1 MAPPWLPTAE
11 GPPKPSQH
19 PALALRQRR
28 EAFAAT
34 QQLDVM
40 DDVQQD
46 SRNTQVI
53 SEPGQISHTSMT
65 QLPDPPPNH
74 TDTRRDEAFSPAKQR
89 TIMHTHYSKQTQT
102 PTLHA
107 AGNPRPPSPPT
118 EVWPPLHP
126 PPAASHRDHTIKVQ
140 ALWDALTALYE
151 PDRHMSDDHRPF
163 QAATTTLPEASPP
176 QLPDSES
183 VTTSNEVTYQR
194 APDGASSEFVNSY
207 HGWKS
212 KKRSGDH
219 VSGSDNKR
227 YRD

>member
-1 MAPPWLPTAE
+1 MVPPWLPTAE
-11 GPPKPSQH
+11 GPPKTSQH
-19 PALALRQRR
+19 PALALRQRG
-28 EAFAAT
+28 EASTGT

-40 DDVQQD
+40 DDRQQD
-46 SRNTQVI
+46 SCNTQAVP
-53 SEPGQISHTSMT
+53 EPGQSNHTAMT
-65 QLPDPPPNH
+65 QVPDPTRNH
-74 TDTRRDEAFSPAKQR
+74 TDTLRDDALSPTKQS

-140 ALWDALTALYE
+140 ALWDALTALCE

-163 QAATTTLPEASPP
+163 QAATTLPEASPP
-176 QLPDSES
+176 RVPDSES
-183 VTTSNEVTYQR
+183 VTMSDEMTYPR
-194 APDGASSEFVNSY
+194 TPDGDSPEFLNSY

-219 VSGSDNKR
+219 IGGSDNKR
-227 YRD
+227 HRS